1 MSRRVMTVIGG
12 GCSGAIV
19 AAHLLRTRDG
29 TVQLVEPRDRL
40 GRGVAYDTDDA
51 WHLLNSRAGNMSALA
66 DVPDDFVRWCA
77 WRRLRGGPDDF
88 LPRRAYG
95 RYLEATLDHAA
106 AAHPGRLRVVR
117 QRAVRVAPDA
127 VELADGTRLRTDWTA
142 LALGHAPTT
151 DPLGAPAGSP
161 GRIGDPWA
169 PGALDAVRAEE
180 PVVLLGT
187 GLTAVDVA
195 LSLARRGHYGGVHAV
210 SRHGLLPRAHTARPG
225 DPAAAPRSGA
235 PGPLALPTGGES
247 LGKLLRM
254 VREAMETAADWRPVI
269 DALRPRL
276 DALWRG
282 LTQEEQARF
291 LRHVARYWEIHRHR
305 MAPVVGTAVER
316 LLDSGELT
324 VTAGQVARATA
335 SGVALTDGRT
345 LPGRTVINCTGP
357 GCAART
363 GDPLVRG
370 LVADG
375 LARFDRHGLGLDVD
389 DDGMLLGHD
398 GLPSG
403 RIWTV
408 GPLRR
413 GRWWETTAVPEIRA
427 QTAAL

>member
-1 MSRRVMTVIGG
+1 MSRRVMTVVGG

-29 TVQLVEPRDRL
+29 AVQLVEPRDRL

-51 WHLLNSRAGNMSALA
+51 WHLLNSRAGKMSALA
-66 DVPDDFVRWCA
+66 DVPDDFVRWCT
-77 WRRLRGGPDDF
+77 WQRLRGGPDDF

-95 RYLEATLDHAA
+95 RYLEATLEHAA
-106 AAHPGRLRVVR
+106 ATHPGRLRVIH
-117 QRAVRVAPDA
+117 QRAVRVTPGS
-127 VELADGTRLRTDWTA
+127 VELADGTRLATDWTA
-142 LALGHAPTT
+142 LALGHSPTA
-151 DPLGAPAGSP
+151 DPPGAPVGSP
-161 GRIGDPWA
+161 GYVRDPWA
-169 PGALDAVRAEE
+169 AGALESVRAEE
-180 PVVLLGT
+180 PVILLGT

-225 DPAAAPRSGA
+225 DLAVAPLS
-235 PGPLALPTGGES
+235 LPTGGES

-254 VREAMETAADWRPVI
+254 AREAMETAEDWRPVV
-269 DALRPRL
+269 DALRPRV

-282 LTQEEQARF
+282 LTHEEQARF

-316 LLDSGELT
+316 LLDSGEFT
-324 VTAGQVARATA
+324 VTAGQVAQATA

-357 GCAART
+357 GSAGRT
-363 GDPLVRG
+363 GDPLVRA

-375 LARFDRHGLGLDVD
+375 LARFDRHRLGLDVD
-389 DDGMLLGHD
+389 DDGMLLGRD
-398 GLPSG
+398 GAAS
-403 RIWTV
+403 REIWTV

-413 GRWWETTAVPEIRA
+413 GRWWETMAVPEIRA
-427 QTAAL
+427 QTSTL

>member
-1 MSRRVMTVIGG
+1 MTVIGG

-29 TVQLVEPRDRL
+29 TVQLVEPRARL
-40 GRGVAYDTDDA
+40 GRGVAYDTEDA
-51 WHLLNSRAGNMSALA
+51 WHLLNSRAGSMSALT
-66 DVPDDFVRWCA
+66 DVPDDFVRWCT
-77 WRRLRGGPDDF
+77 WQRLRGGPDDF

-95 RYLEATLDHAA
+95 RYLEATLEQAA
-106 AAHPGRLRVVR
+106 AAHPGRLHVIQ
-117 QRAVRVAPDA
+117 QRAVRVGPGS
-127 VELADGTRLRTDWTA
+127 VELADGTRLDTDWVG
-142 LALGHAPTT
+142 LALGHAPTS
-151 DPLGAPAGSP
+151 DPVGAPVGSP
-161 GRIGDPWA
+161 GYVGDPWA
-169 PGALDAVRAEE
+169 AGALDTVRAEE

-210 SRHGLLPRAHTARPG
+210 SRHGLLPRAHTAHRG
-225 DPAAAPRSGA
+225 DPVPH
-235 PGPLALPTGGES
+235 PALPTGGES

-254 VREAMETAADWRPVI
+254 VREAMETAPDWRPVI
-269 DALRPRL
+269 DALRHRV

-282 LTQEEQARF
+282 LTGEEQARF

-316 LLDSGELT
+316 LLDSGEFT
-324 VTAGQVARATA
+324 VTAGQVAQATA

-357 GCAART
+357 GTSAQT
-363 GDPLVRG
+363 GDPLVRA

-375 LARFDRHGLGLDVD
+375 LARFDRHRLGLDVD
-389 DDGMLLGHD
+389 DDGMLLGRD
-398 GLPSG
+398 GQPS
-403 RIWTV
+403 RQVWTV